1 MNRLWV
7 HSGPT
12 SVETTVWISST
23 RGRPGM
29 MPASRC
35 STRGWVAAVT
45 DTVQPS
51 HDPPTIQIR

>member
-23 RGRPGM
+23 RGSPGM

-35 STRGWVAAVT
+35 STRGWVAPVT
-45 DTVQPS
+45 ATEQPS
-51 HDPPTIQIR
+51 QEAPTIHSR